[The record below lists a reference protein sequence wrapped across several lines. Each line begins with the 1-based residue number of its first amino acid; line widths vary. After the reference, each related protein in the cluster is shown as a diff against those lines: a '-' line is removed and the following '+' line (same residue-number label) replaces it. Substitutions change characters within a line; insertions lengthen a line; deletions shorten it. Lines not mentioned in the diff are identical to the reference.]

1 MSINSILVG
10 VDGSEGSRRALSFA
24 GDLAG
29 AFGARLTLLHVIEPF
44 PVGGMLGNFEPPLS
58 ERYSQQMQAANVFL
72 DRLVDEL
79 SLGDAEKTIEMGHPG
94 EVICHEAAERDV
106 DLIVVGWH
114 GHRPGTRLL
123 IGSIG
128 AHVLAAANRSV
139 TVVH

>member
-10 VDGSEGSRRALSFA
+10 VDGSEGSRRAVSFA

-44 PVGGMLGNFEPPLS
+44 PVGMLGNFEPLLS
-58 ERYSQQMQAANVFL
+58 ERYSKQMQEANTFL
-72 DRLVDEL
+72 DGLADEL
-79 SLGDAEKTIEMGHPG
+79 ALPDAEKTIEMGHPG
-94 EVICHEAAERDV
+94 EVICHEATERDV

-123 IGSIG
+123 IGSVG
-128 AHVLAAANRSV
+128 AHVVAAANRSV
-139 TVVH
+139 TIVH